1 MKRTVADY
9 HYRDVASV
17 DEATGRLGAREEGV
31 GDAIVAGGV
40 SGNAGGDGT
49 EGPTSVQHRASPAII
64 GDLRHRV
71 DGGGLV
77 VKGALKAVQYKSGQR
92 PKEATEIRR
101 DLRGSFDARVRVIE
115 AMADGECVEKRQIH
129 LKEVIPYVACPNCG
143 EVGLTAKEEGSG
155 MREVEVLS
163 SVRPKERLVAMEIL
177 AKYGLG
183 QLKETSV
190 ENVRE
195 RVSKTV
201 QLARQ
206 MLSPDLADQFIL
218 GMKPIWRD

>member
-1 MKRTVADY
+1 M
-9 HYRDVASV
+9 
-17 DEATGRLGAREEGV
+17 DEVSGALIEGPTETPPV
-31 GDAIVAGGV
+31 VMVSGEV
-40 SGNAGGDGT
+40 SGNAVKHPT
-49 EGPTSVQHRASPAII
+49 EGPTSVQHRDTSLLMS
-64 GDLRHRV
+64 DLGHNAV
-71 DGGGLV
+71 AGTV
-77 VKGALKAVQYKSGQR
+77 AVKGALKAVQRGSFSGPR
-92 PKEATEIRR
+92 LKEATEIRR

-129 LKEVIPYVACPNCG
+129 LREVIPHVACPNCG
-143 EVGLTAKEEGSG
+143 EVGLTPKDEGSG

-163 SVRPKERLVAMEIL
+163 SVKPKERLVAMEIL

-201 QLARQ
+201 ALARQ
-206 MLSPDLADQFIL
+206 MLAPDVADQFIL